1 MRRGPGGAVWQGN
14 SDTDVFSCPRDY
26 RVSCR
31 RPGAACALRLRDQR
45 PLGCGSGLSW
55 SSGDDEGERHMSRM
69 VQRWLPWGIV
79 VLLLVL
85 LGSGVGRAQTASG
98 VINAC

>member
-1 MRRGPGGAVWQGN
+1 
-14 SDTDVFSCPRDY
+14 
-26 RVSCR
+26 
-31 RPGAACALRLRDQR
+31 
-45 PLGCGSGLSW
+45 
-55 SSGDDEGERHMSRM
+55 MSRM

-98 VINAC
+98 VINACKESRTGVLSTVPNQVIATTTCPAGTTALSWNSQVVTQTLELTSEATTTNTFIDLGAP